1 MNDAERASRRGSLDQ
16 ASIAADACRKC
27 AIGYER
33 RNNVYGEGD
42 PCARLMVVGEG
53 PGETED
59 ELGRPFVGRAGQLL
73 DRMLAAI
80 ELAREE
86 VYICNTVK
94 CRPTVP
100 GPNGPRNRAP
110 DQQEMDNCR
119 AFLNEQIAIVA
130 PEIILALGAPAAKS
144 FLGKDFQIT
153 RMRGR
158 WYIGPQEIPL
168 MVTFHPAYILRQTG
182 GEIEAVKRLVWADLK
197 AVRAKLDAPPP
208 LAVRPSPSR
217 NAKRASSKV
226 PAREPRTAGRVAAR
240 RRRARRIRR
249 CR

>member
-1 MNDAERASRRGSLDQ
+1 LLARG
-16 ASIAADACRKC
+16 AIAAGACRRC

-80 ELAREE
+80 GLPRHD

-94 CRPTVP
+94 CRPTIP
-100 GPNGPRNRAP
+100 GPNGSRNRAP
-110 DQQEMDNCR
+110 DPQEMENCR
-119 AFLNEQIAIVA
+119 PFLDEQIAIVA
-130 PEIILALGAPAAKS
+130 PAVILALGSPAAKS
-144 FLGKDFQIT
+144 FLGRDFQIT

-158 WYIGPQEIPL
+158 WYVGPGETPL

-182 GEIEAVKRLVWADLK
+182 GEIEGVKRLVWDDLK
-197 AVRAKLDAPPP
+197 AVRARLDEAQI
-208 LAVRPSPSR
+208 RP
-217 NAKRASSKV
+217 A
-226 PAREPRTAGRVAAR
+226 EPVEVHQAGLFE
-240 RRRARRIRR
+240 
-249 CR
+249 

>member
-1 MNDAERASRRGSLDQ
+1 MNEAAPREARLARA
-16 ASIAADACRKC
+16 AIAADACRKC

-42 PCARLMVVGEG
+42 PYARLMVVGEG

-73 DRMLAAI
+73 DRMLTAI
-80 ELAREE
+80 GLAREE

-110 DQQEMDNCR
+110 DLQEMENCR
-119 AFLNEQIAIVA
+119 GFLEEQVEIVA
-130 PEIILALGAPAAKS
+130 PQVILALGSPAAKW
-144 FLGKDFQIT
+144 FLGQDFQIT

-158 WYIGPQEIPL
+158 WYIGPRDTPL

-182 GEIEAVKRLVWADLK
+182 GQIDGVKRLVWDDLK
-197 AVRAKLDAPPP
+197 AVRAKLDEPEEREKE
-208 LAVRPSPSR
+208 AVE
-217 NAKRASSKV
+217 V
-226 PAREPRTAGRVAAR
+226 TQAGLFE
-240 RRRARRIRR
+240 
-249 CR
+249 

>member
-1 MNDAERASRRGSLDQ
+1 MTDDPDRDRRRDRLAQ
-16 ASIAADACRKC
+16 ASVVASACRKC

-59 ELGRPFVGRAGQLL
+59 QLGRPFVGRAGQLL
-73 DRMLAAI
+73 DRMLGAI
-80 ELAREE
+80 GLAREE

-94 CRPTVP
+94 CRATLP

-110 DQQEMDNCR
+110 DPQEMENCR
-119 AFLNEQIAIVA
+119 PFLDEQIEVVA
-130 PEIILALGAPAAKS
+130 PQVILALGAPAAKS
-144 FLGKDFQIT
+144 FLGRDFQIT

-158 WYIGPQEIPL
+158 WYVGPEETPL

-182 GEIEAVKRLVWADLK
+182 GEIEAVKRLVWSDLK
-197 AVRAKLDAPPP
+197 AVRAKLDETPAPPS
-208 LAVRPSPSR
+208 AQTIEIRQ
-217 NAKRASSKV
+217 ASLFES
-226 PAREPRTAGRVAAR
+226 G
-240 RRRARRIRR
+240 
-249 CR
+249 